1 MVNLE
6 HKLTVDDLIVE
17 YAMYKVRNGYEP
29 QYSTSEFIIFL
40 HFFETKMEV
49 DDILYDGDELF
60 KRFFERKIDADWSSK
75 NWCTG
80 EITEKRPHMN
90 MKYSENDKDYI
101 ISANNNLSEY
111 DRSVINTYFMD
122 NGCSKWED
130 HKGTAWAIRNIIA
143 EYLKDKPKR
152 TIPQA
157 GIELD
162 EKEKLIGK
170 YITAEIITHIWQSY
184 VDIETSYSKY
194 PKQCNDINKYLIE
207 MDLPKIIGTDM
218 DFSQG
223 TGTSSIREKLLE
235 VYDVFSNRIATLY
248 HFDKEL
254 KVSSCKSHYLPR
266 ANYELL
272 IQGYEALMDMVFGEY
287 SKTLE
292 FDLSSFTF
300 NESHEVEGIYD
311 WDEDPDI
318 KTTTTS
324 IGNDKIKKL
333 VRTIEKETTK
343 K

>member
-17 YAMYKVRNGYEP
+17 YTMYKVRNGYEP
-29 QYSTSEFIIFL
+29 QYSTSEFIDFL

-49 DDILYDGDELF
+49 DDILYDGGELF

-75 NWCTG
+75 NWRTG
-80 EITEKRPHMN
+80 DTEKRPHMN
-90 MKYSENDKDYI
+90 MKYSEKDKDYI

-122 NGCSKWED
+122 NGWSQWED
-130 HKGTAWAIRNIIA
+130 HKGTAWTIRNIIA

-152 TIPQA
+152 IIPQA

-184 VDIETSYSKY
+184 VDIESGYSKY

-218 DFSQG
+218 AFSKE
-223 TGTSSIREKLLE
+223 TGTSSIREKILE
-235 VYDVFSNRIATLY
+235 VYNVFSNRIATLY

-254 KVSSCKSHYLPR
+254 KVSSQKNPYLPR

-272 IQGYEALMDMVFGEY
+272 IQGYEVLMGMVFGEY
-287 SKTLE
+287 LKTLE
-292 FDLSSFTF
+292 FDLSSSTF
-300 NESHEVEGIYD
+300 KESHELGGIYD
-311 WDEDPDI
+311 WDEDPDV

-324 IGNDKIKKL
+324 IGNDKVKKL
-333 VRTIEKETTK
+333 VRTIEKETTNE
-343 K
+343 